1 MPELA
6 TDYDNTEND
15 YNKMVP
21 LKYTD
26 LTIEQHETAL
36 ASAFAGKPIKG
47 FEKTIHAM
55 IPAYEAIGFKRGRS
69 VMVKVLQF
77 LINELKLVKRY
88 DKMFYFGTIP
98 ANAQLFEEDE

>member
-1 MPELA
+1 
-6 TDYDNTEND
+6 
-15 YNKMVP
+15 
-21 LKYTD
+21 
-26 LTIEQHETAL
+26 
-36 ASAFAGKPIKG
+36 
-47 FEKTIHAM
+47 M